1 MDSLSNLLWPNG
13 NFLGVHWSPWKI
25 VGWIG
30 NAIFFSRFF
39 VQWYATEK
47 LKRVVVPTS
56 FWWLSLIGTM
66 LLLSYGLFKLR
77 DSVFI
82 LGYAFNWIPYL
93 RNLII
98 HYRHMDAHL
107 ECPNCKSQCPPHSNY
122 CMACGTKLVPGAS
135 AFTVASPTT

>member
-1 MDSLSNLLWPNG
+1 MDSLSNLLWHNG
-13 NFLGVHWSPWKI
+13 NFLGVHWSAWKV
-25 VGWIG
+25 VGWTG

-98 HYRHMDAHL
+98 HYRHMDAQL
-107 ECPNCKSQCPPHSNY
+107 ECPGCKTECPPHSNF
-122 CMACGTKLVPGAS
+122 CMACGTRISREPAAS
-135 AFTVASPTT
+135 TPARA